1 MRLSELKELRS
12 VLTSELSNVKREIME
27 REHRIWRRISVKCPE
42 CGGSGRYCQED
53 GYGRQFFDCD
63 DCEGNGRVTKEN
75 AKKIIAK
82 RKYRDKKNSVNI
94 TRDKK

>member
-27 REHRIWRRISVKCPE
+27 REHRISVKCPE
-42 CGGSGRYCQED
+42 CGGSGRYRQGD